1 MHYFTQLLVK
11 VLLTIRPRK
20 ISGTCQNLPI
30 FQPQINKCFF
40 QGFFLKAKSLL
51 WSKKSLHKKDK
62 LAADCRGLC
71 WLLIIVCPL
80 FDRCCQCHPTKGCSG
95 SADCQTMWQ
104 CCSWSDGT
112 VISICHN
119 NNNLRRIINSIYAF
133 FFSLSQPET
142 YIRGFI
148 HTETMLSSSNIRI
161 TKLFNGQNDFAGHFW
176 DLILTIQDICL
187 NNGHTFTPRLW
198 FIGSL
203 HKPQPYK
210 VKHYSL
216 FGFKEVHK
224 PHVARSIYSVV

>member
-119 NNNLRRIINSIYAF
+119 NNNLRRIINSIYAVF
-133 FFSLSQPET
+133 FLYLNLKLTSEV
-142 YIRGFI
+142 
-148 HTETMLSSSNIRI
+148 SSIQRQCWAAAISESPNFLMVKMIS
-161 TKLFNGQNDFAGHFW
+161 
-176 DLILTIQDICL
+176 QDIFGTL
-187 NNGHTFTPRLW
+187 SWQFKTFVLIMATHLLPDYD
-198 FIGSL
+198 S
-203 HKPQPYK
+203 
-210 VKHYSL
+210 
-216 FGFKEVHK
+216 
-224 PHVARSIYSVV
+224 